1 VIGAS
6 SLVAGHERTGM
17 KIQLGRLLDT
27 LPGLIWTVLPDG
39 HIDFVNHAER
49 SSSESNPIVVHPLLA
64 ASSDQS
70 RARTLLGEAVGMTTT
85 QVKASHMDGRLKVD
99 RTATIACE

>member
-1 VIGAS
+1 
-6 SLVAGHERTGM
+6 M
-17 KIQLGRLLDT
+17 KNQLSRLLDT

-39 HIDFVNHAER
+39 HIDFVNRADR
-49 SSSESNPIVVHPLLA
+49 PSSEGNPAVVHPLLA

-70 RARTLLGEAVGMTTT
+70 RARTLVGEAVRMTTT
-85 QVKASHMDGRLKVD
+85 QVKASHMNGRLKVD